1 MLGNKS
7 IYKTFKIKNKV
18 IKVQANRNYGICDI
32 FLPIEREA
40 PTKPETLT
48 KETNAL
54 YKEAKFEYDCYIQS
68 IKAQRQSFLNK
79 FQGRQLNNENIQY
92 KVHNFLN
99 ELLNEK
105 K

>member
-7 IYKTFKIKNKV
+7 IYKTFKVKNKV

-32 FLPIEREA
+32 FLPIEKEA
-40 PTKPETLT
+40 PTKPEISS
-48 KETNAL
+48 KEADRL
-54 YKEAKFEYDCYIQS
+54 YKELKFEYDCYMQS

-79 FQGRQLNNENIQY
+79 FQGRQLNSENIQY
-92 KVHNFLN
+92 KVYNFLT
-99 ELLNEK
+99 ELFNEK

>member
-18 IKVQANRNYGICDI
+18 IKVQVNRNYGICDI

-40 PTKPETLT
+40 PVKPEIQSKDST
-48 KETNAL
+48 KF
-54 YKEAKFEYDCYIQS
+54 YKENKFEYDCYMQS
-68 IKAQRQSFLNK
+68 IKEQRQFFLNK
-79 FQGRQLNNENIQY
+79 FQGRQLNSKNIQY
-92 KVHNFLN
+92 KVYNFLS